1 MTVLDAEGRRI
12 PRPEGS
18 HFNDDA
24 MPDLMRHV
32 VDRLFAL
39 HDLRVS
45 ERCAKADHLARR
57 HGLGQQPTS
66 RTTRHRADSRGCLG
80 ST

>member
-1 MTVLDAEGRRI
+1 MTVLDAEGWRI

-24 MPDLMRHV
+24 MRDLMRHV

-39 HDLRVS
+39 HDLRVG
-45 ERCAKADHLARR
+45 EWYAKADQLAGR
-57 HGLGQQPTS
+57 HGLG
-66 RTTRHRADSRGCLG
+66 
-80 ST
+80 